1 MHIRTKLLGM
11 MFIAALAS
19 AALIFGLFYFLQ
31 RETNTAAGE
40 NLKEIYSQ
48 SWYNLYTESL
58 LDLNDLMFE
67 ITSFTS
73 VLDVDLK
80 YTEFAEDEFVEY
92 LTPHLESG
100 FISFASVFSGTS
112 FQPKF
117 CESSGYEL
125 ADPCDVFVIR
135 QAQESGRF
143 MSNEEIGLAYDNA
156 YIFQGFDD
164 LPAFFSGLNQGD
176 LFSGLLVKQNELYDG

>member
-100 FISFASVFSGTS
+100 FISFASYITSAAIIVSYELISFLFSCLTSSSIGIGEEVFSLD
-112 FQPKF
+112 K
-117 CESSGYEL
+117 
-125 ADPCDVFVIR
+125 
-135 QAQESGRF
+135 
-143 MSNEEIGLAYDNA
+143 
-156 YIFQGFDD
+156 
-164 LPAFFSGLNQGD
+164 
-176 LFSGLLVKQNELYDG
+176 